1 MNLSQN
7 MTDLAAFRMN
17 ERYVSIN
24 NNKLYR
30 NQSLPANNPVK
41 SRPFDPN
48 AIKQQ
53 MYTRHNN
60 YRYLHN
66 SPLLCW
72 SAELAEF
79 SQVWANKIA
88 EKGYLQYSENPSL
101 GENIVIVDL
110 QECPTG
116 EEIVDKWYEERKYYD
131 YDKPGWSKSTFHFS
145 QMIWRSSSEIGVGVQ
160 KFKNKN
166 CAAIVVNYKP
176 CGNDNLPGE
185 YKKNVLMPKPVN
197 LKDIKKR
204 NSCQNSF

>member
-1 MNLSQN
+1 MNDIYNNIDENIRKFYRPQSLHN
-7 MTDLAAFRMN
+7 N
-17 ERYVSIN
+17 VSI
-24 NNKLYR
+24 
-30 NQSLPANNPVK
+30 K

-48 AIKQQ
+48 LIKQQ

-79 SQVWANKIA
+79 SQLWANKIA
-88 EKGYLQYSENPSL
+88 EKGYLQYSEHPAL
-101 GENIVIVDL
+101 GENIAIVDFR
-110 QECPTG
+110 ECLSG

-131 YDKPGWSKSTFHFS
+131 YDKPGWSKSTYHFS
-145 QMIWRSSSEIGVGVQ
+145 QLIWRSSSEIGVGVQ
-160 KFKNKN
+160 KFEKKN
-166 CAAIVVNYKP
+166 CVAVVVNYKP

-185 YKKNVLMPKPVN
+185 YKKNVLQPKPIQ
-197 LKDIKKR
+197 LKDAKKR